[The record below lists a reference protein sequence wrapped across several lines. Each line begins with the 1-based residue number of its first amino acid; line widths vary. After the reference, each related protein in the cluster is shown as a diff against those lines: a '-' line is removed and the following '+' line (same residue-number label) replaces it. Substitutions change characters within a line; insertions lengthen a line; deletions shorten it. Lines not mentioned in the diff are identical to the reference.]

1 MNYCENIQKSIDYIE
16 NNIKEDIDINMVVQ
30 QSGYSTTHFYRIFQA
45 FMGEAIKEY
54 IIKRKL
60 SNAAI
65 ELAVTNKRLI
75 EVAID
80 YGFNS
85 QEVFTRAFTKLFHIT
100 PGRYRKSKSSIVLYE
115 KINAYQKLMDHIGD
129 VLIPKIVLEKEF
141 KIVGLKK
148 TVKPGSA
155 LIRTLWDEFTSRKCE
170 VANAVTKEDIL
181 GICEY
186 LPSITDESEFE
197 YLAGVEVK
205 DYDYIPDGMITK
217 TIPLSK
223 YAVFTHKGSVSDL
236 KATYD
241 NIYGKWL
248 PLSGI
253 ELAEADTIEIYSLKD
268 NQESTLDIYIPLQIE

>member
-16 NNIKEDIDINMVVQ
+16 DNIKEDIDINRVVQ

-45 FMGEAIKEY
+45 LMGEAIKEY

-65 ELAVTNKRLI
+65 ELAVTKKRLI
-75 EVAID
+75 EIAID

-100 PGRYRKSKSSIVLYE
+100 PGRYRKIKSSIVLYE

-141 KIVGLKK
+141 KIVGMKK

-155 LIRTLWDEFTSRKCE
+155 SIRSLWDDFSTRKCE
-170 VANAVTKEDIL
+170 IANTMTKEDIL

-186 LPSITDESEFE
+186 MPDITDESEFE
-197 YLAGVEVK
+197 YLAGVEVA
-205 DYDYIPDGMITK
+205 DFTHIPEGMITK

-223 YAVFTHKGSVSDL
+223 YAVFTHKGKMSEL
-236 KATYD
+236 KATYE
-241 NIYGKWL
+241 NIYGRWL

-253 ELAEADTIEIYSLKD
+253 KLAEADTIEIYSLKN
-268 NQESTLDIYIPLQIE
+268 NQESTLDIYIPLQL